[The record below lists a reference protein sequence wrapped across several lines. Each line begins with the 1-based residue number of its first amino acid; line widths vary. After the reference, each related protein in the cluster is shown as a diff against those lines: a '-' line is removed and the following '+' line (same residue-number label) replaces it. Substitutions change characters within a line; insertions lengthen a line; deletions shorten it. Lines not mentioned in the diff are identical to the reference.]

1 MVRKLWIAGWMIW
14 CWMPHTAQATGA
26 YYEAGTSLGGFAAAD
41 SFFNQPS
48 AAATSGG
55 FVGSLSVYVPVS
67 RPNALGRL
75 QAGLQT
81 RISTSTTEGT
91 NDALAMGSLHLGA
104 RLEIWRFYVGAGYS
118 PWTWVSK
125 PQQGVTS
132 LHLNP
137 GFSSYMAEAGLIW
150 RVIPEFQIAAC
161 FGVEYGL
168 GRSGIQSPL
177 PVTEYG
183 LRFRFPFNPKEGNT
197 GEGVKFD
204 GFRYPFGVMR

>member
-1 MVRKLWIAGWMIW
+1 MFQKLVMAGWLLW
-14 CWMPHTAQATGA
+14 CWTPHAAHATGT
-26 YYEAGTSLGGFAAAD
+26 YYEIGTSLGGFAAAD
-41 SFFNQPS
+41 PFFNQPS

-55 FVGSLSVYVPVS
+55 FVGSLSVYAPVS
-67 RPNALGRL
+67 KPNAIGRL
-75 QAGLQT
+75 QAGFQT
-81 RISTSTTEGT
+81 RISTSTIEGT
-91 NDALAMGSLHLGA
+91 PDSLAMGSLHLGA

-137 GFSSYMAEAGLIW
+137 GFSSYLGEAGLIW

-168 GRSGIQSPL
+168 GQGGIQSPL

-183 LRFRFPFNPKEGNT
+183 LRFRFPFNPKEGNAAS
-197 GEGVKFD
+197 GVEFD

>member
-1 MVRKLWIAGWMIW
+1 MSRTLLLALWISLIW
-14 CWMPHTAQATGA
+14 KPQSAQATGA
-26 YYEAGTSLGGFAAAD
+26 YYEAGTSIGGFAAAGP
-41 SFFNQPS
+41 FFNQP
-48 AAATSGG
+48 AASATSGG
-55 FVGSLSVYVPVS
+55 FVGSLSLYVPVTK
-67 RPNALGRL
+67 PNAIGRL

-81 RISTSTTEGT
+81 RISTATVEGT
-91 NDALAMGSLHLGA
+91 GDALAMGSLHLGA

-137 GFSSYMAEAGLIW
+137 GFTSYFGEAGLIW

-161 FGVEYGL
+161 FGLEYGL

-183 LRFRFPFNPKEGNT
+183 LRFRFPINPKEGNT
-197 GEGVKFD
+197 SSGVEFD
-204 GFRYPFGVMR
+204 GFRYPFGVMK

>member
-1 MVRKLWIAGWMIW
+1 MVRLLWMAWWISLSS
-14 CWMPHTAQATGA
+14 MPDTAQASGA

-41 SFFNQPS
+41 PFFNQTA
-48 AAATSGG
+48 AAATSSG

-67 RPNALGRL
+67 KPNAFGRL

-81 RISTSTTEGT
+81 RISTSTIEGT
-91 NDALAMGSLHLGA
+91 TDSLAMGSLHLGA

-118 PWTWVSK
+118 PFTWVSK

-137 GFSSYMAEAGLIW
+137 GFSSYMGEAGLIW

-168 GRSGIQSPL
+168 GRGGIQSPL

-183 LRFRFPFNPKEGNT
+183 LRFRFPFNPKEGNS
-197 GEGVKFD
+197 GSGVDFD
-204 GFRYPFGVMR
+204 GFRYPFGVMK

>member
-1 MVRKLWIAGWMIW
+1 
-14 CWMPHTAQATGA
+14 MPVPARATGA
-26 YYEAGTSLGGFAAAD
+26 YYEAGTSMGGFAAAD
-41 SFFNQPS
+41 LFFNQP
-48 AAATSGG
+48 AASATSGG

-67 RPNALGRL
+67 KPNAFGRL

-81 RISTSTTEGT
+81 RISTTTVEGT
-91 NDALAMGSLHLGA
+91 GDALAMGSLHLGA

-118 PWTWVSK
+118 PLTWVSK

-132 LHLNP
+132 LHLNS
-137 GFSSYMAEAGLIW
+137 GFSSYLGEAGLIW

-168 GRSGIQSPL
+168 GGGGVQSPL

-183 LRFRFPFNPKEGNT
+183 LRFRFPFNPKEGT
-197 GEGVKFD
+197 AASGVEFD
-204 GFRYPFGVMR
+204 GFRYPFGVMK